1 MVPTAEDL
9 LRRLET
15 LWLRGAGICAA
26 VKSNGRS
33 CLGPS
38 QALTTPPMARRRKGN
53 PVHGWLILDKPSGIG
68 STPLVGKTK
77 WALQAQKCGHAGTL
91 DPLATGVLA
100 MALGEATK
108 TVQYVMDG
116 DKSYRFTVRW
126 GTATNTDDSE
136 GEPTETSDERPTR
149 EQIEAAIPQFI
160 GTIQQVPPAYSAIKI
175 NGERSYALARK
186 GETPELSARPI
197 RMDDLHLIEQ
207 PDADTAIFEMT
218 CGKGGYVRAIG
229 RDLGQSLGCFG
240 HITQLRRTRTG
251 PFTLEDAISLET
263 LEEMRHTPVSGAR
276 LISVATGLDGV
287 PALAVTEAQANQLR
301 NGQAV
306 PAAVSGL
313 EYGSTAWASR
323 NGVPVAIGQIKG
335 GLLHPERVLLMPDAE
350 GN

>member
-1 MVPTAEDL
+1 
-9 LRRLET
+9 
-15 LWLRGAGICAA
+15 
-26 VKSNGRS
+26 
-33 CLGPS
+33 
-38 QALTTPPMARRRKGN
+38 MARRRKGN

-68 STPLVGKTK
+68 STPLVGKAK

-100 MALGEATK
+100 LAFGEATK

-126 GTATNTDDSE
+126 GIATNTDDSE
-136 GEPTETSDERPTR
+136 GEPVNTSDERPTR

-186 GETPELSARPI
+186 GEEVALSARPI
-197 RMDDLHLIEQ
+197 RMDDLRLIDQ

-229 RDLGQSLGCFG
+229 RDLGQNLGCFG

-251 PFTLEDAISLET
+251 PFTLEDAISLEN
-263 LEEMRHTPVSGAR
+263 LEEMRDTPVSGAR

-306 PAAVSGL
+306 SAAVSGL
-313 EYGSTAWASR
+313 DYGTTAWASLD
-323 NGVPVAIGQIKG
+323 GVPVAIGQVKG
-335 GLLHPERVLLMPDAE
+335 GLLHPERVLLLNDAV

>member
-1 MVPTAEDL
+1 
-9 LRRLET
+9 
-15 LWLRGAGICAA
+15 
-26 VKSNGRS
+26 
-33 CLGPS
+33 
-38 QALTTPPMARRRKGN
+38 MARRKKGN

-68 STPLVGKTK
+68 STPLVGKAK

-100 MALGEATK
+100 LAFGEATK

-116 DKSYRFTVRW
+116 DKAYRFTVHW
-126 GTATNTDDSE
+126 GIATNTDDAE
-136 GEPTETSDERPTR
+136 GEPTEASDARPTR
-149 EQIEAAIPQFI
+149 EQIEAAIPQFL
-160 GTIQQVPPAYSAIKI
+160 GTIQQIPPAYSAIKI
-175 NGERSYALARK
+175 DGQRSYALARK

-197 RMDDLHLIEQ
+197 RIHDLRLIEQ
-207 PDADTAIFEMT
+207 PDPDHAIFEMT

-240 HITQLRRTRTG
+240 HISQLRRTRTG
-251 PFTLEDAISLET
+251 PFTLEDSISLEN
-263 LEEMRHTPVSGAR
+263 LEEMRDTPVSGAR

-313 EYGSTAWASR
+313 DYGTTAWASLS
-323 NGVPVAIGQIKG
+323 GVPVAIGQVRG
-335 GLLHPERVLLMPDAE
+335 GLLHPERVLLMTDAV
-350 GN
+350 GS

>member
-1 MVPTAEDL
+1 
-9 LRRLET
+9 
-15 LWLRGAGICAA
+15 
-26 VKSNGRS
+26 
-33 CLGPS
+33 
-38 QALTTPPMARRRKGN
+38 MARRRKGN

-100 MALGEATK
+100 LALGEATK

-126 GTATNTDDSE
+126 GIATNTDDSE
-136 GEPTETSDERPTR
+136 GEPVNTSDLRPTR
-149 EQIEAAIPQFI
+149 DQIEAAIPQFI
-160 GTIQQVPPAYSAIKI
+160 GEIQQIPPAYSAIKI

-197 RMDDLHLIEQ
+197 RMDSLALVDQ

-251 PFTLEDAISLET
+251 PFTLDDAISLET
-263 LEEMRHTPVSGAR
+263 LEEMRHTPVSSAR

-306 PAAVSGL
+306 PVAVSGL
-313 EYGSTAWASR
+313 DYGSTAWASF
-323 NGVPVAIGQIKG
+323 NGVPVAIGQFRS
-335 GLLHPERVLLMPDAE
+335 GLLHPERVLLMSDAE